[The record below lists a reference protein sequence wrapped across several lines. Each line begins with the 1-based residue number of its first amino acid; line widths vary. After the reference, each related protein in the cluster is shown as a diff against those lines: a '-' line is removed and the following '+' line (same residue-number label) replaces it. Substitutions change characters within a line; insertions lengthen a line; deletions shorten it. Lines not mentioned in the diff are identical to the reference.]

1 MFKNIEKV
9 SKRLVKNINK
19 VLKKFN
25 KMNLEKKLFLIV
37 VFAMIIIVIY
47 KFRREVSFSNT
58 FLLTEKFVSEDVP
71 SAARPLHGGSNNKT
85 LLLVHWDKCGHCKKL
100 MHSSI
105 DVSDNKGPW
114 FKAKNKNKTGIQ
126 MEELEQGTEEGGKL
140 CKKYNIGGFPTIL
153 LMDEQGIPTMD
164 SDGDVL
170 NVESRSTDEL
180 LAFLNKN
187 KI

>member
-1 MFKNIEKV
+1 MFKNIEKLF
-9 SKRLVKNINK
+9 KRLIKNINK
-19 VLKKFN
+19 VLKKIN
-25 KMNLEKKLFLIV
+25 KMNLEEKLFLIV
-37 VFAMIIIVIY
+37 VFAMIITVMY

-114 FKAKNKNKTGIQ
+114 FKAKKQNKTEIQ
-126 MEELEQGTEEGGKL
+126 MNELEQGTKEGTDF

-153 LMDEQGIPTMD
+153 LLDNQGKPTMD
-164 SDGDVL
+164 SNGDVQ
-170 NVESRSTDEL
+170 NVEARSTDEL
-180 LAFLNKN
+180 LAFLNNSKM
-187 KI
+187 

>member
-1 MFKNIEKV
+1 MFNNIEKV

-19 VLKKFN
+19 LLKNFN
-25 KMNLEKKLFLIV
+25 KAKVQDKLFVIIIA
-37 VFAMIIIVIY
+37 AMIVIILY
-47 KFRREVSFSNT
+47 KFMGKMCRP

-114 FKAKNKNKTGIQ
+114 FKAKKNNKTEIK
-126 MEELEQGTEEGGKL
+126 MDELEQGTKEGTDL

-153 LMDEQGIPTMD
+153 LLDNQGKPTMD
-164 SDGDVL
+164 SNGDVQ
-170 NVESRSTDEL
+170 NVEARSTDEL
-180 LAFLNKN
+180 LAFLNNSKM
-187 KI
+187 

>member
-19 VLKKFN
+19 LLKNFN
-25 KMNLEKKLFLIV
+25 KAKVQDKLFV
-37 VFAMIIIVIY
+37 IIIAVMIVIILY
-47 KFRREVSFSNT
+47 KFMGKMCRP

-114 FKAKNKNKTGIQ
+114 FKAKKQNKTEIQ
-126 MEELEQGTEEGGKL
+126 MNELEQGTKEGTDL

-153 LMDEQGIPTMD
+153 LLDNQGKPTMD
-164 SDGDVL
+164 SNGDVQ
-170 NVESRSTDEL
+170 NVEARSTDEL
-180 LAFLNKN
+180 LAFLKES
-187 KI
+187 KM